1 MATGY
6 SCFFLTSLEAARP
19 CVLGLAHGRGRAGDQ
34 RSCSS
39 VLRRPAATASWIW
52 AAPIHA
58 WHSAPAWRAS
68 SSSSTCG
75 GAQGR
80 ALQLG
85 LALHGRQQRPGVP
98 APCLPDRRAPA
109 RRHRSARWWDRRVRA
124 ELGACGIF
132 SVAVDGANRL
142 LWMGMGR
149 QRQQISTAAASR
161 SLRVTYILAPLDRLT
176 PLASNPSTNRGKRK
190 FTRGYIHASKL
201 FKDIEVTTKFYKDT

>member
-1 MATGY
+1 MTCAPWPAELRAEEPVNGDRLQLLLPDQPRSSPTVRPR
-6 SCFFLTSLEAARP
+6 ARP
-19 CVLGLAHGRGRAGDQ
+19 RTRPRGGPEE
-34 RSCSS
+34 
-39 VLRRPAATASWIW
+39 LRRPAATASWIW

-58 WHSAPAWRAS
+58 WHSAPTWRAS

-75 GAQGR
+75 GAHGR

-98 APCLPDRRAPA
+98 APCLPGRRAPA

-132 SVAVDGANRL
+132 SVAVDSANRL
-142 LWMGMGR
+142 LWMGMGRQQQQRQRR

-176 PLASNPSTNRGKRK
+176 PLAPNPSRR
-190 FTRGYIHASKL
+190 A
-201 FKDIEVTTKFYKDT
+201 

>member
-58 WHSAPAWRAS
+58 WHSAPTWRAS

-85 LALHGRQQRPGVP
+85 LALHGCQQRPGVP
-98 APCLPDRRAPA
+98 APCLPGRRAPA
-109 RRHRSARWWDRRVRA
+109 RRHRLARWWDRRPRA
-124 ELGACGIF
+124 ELGA
-132 SVAVDGANRL
+132 VL
-142 LWMGMGR
+142 LGP
-149 QRQQISTAAASR
+149 SAAASSASQWTAPTGCCGWAWADSGSKYQLQQLVGHCE
-161 SLRVTYILAPLDRLT
+161 SLTFWPHLT
-176 PLASNPSTNRGKRK
+176 
-190 FTRGYIHASKL
+190 
-201 FKDIEVTTKFYKDT
+201 D